1 MEISN
6 KQIGMN
12 IKNARKRAHMTQEV
26 LSENLNITTTHMSN
40 VERGAKSM
48 GLSTLAYTA
57 EILHTTLDELVF
69 GVAGKEGILQ
79 NKELRGNIDYYLDHM
94 SDVQL
99 EYTLKQIELFINSIR
114 QYDEKDKKAFV
125 SYDK

>member
-1 MEISN
+1 MEIN
-6 KQIGMN
+6 NDIIGKN
-12 IKNARKRAHMTQEV
+12 IKNARTRCGLTQEK
-26 LSENLNITTTHMSN
+26 LCEKLNITINHLSN

-69 GVAGKEGILQ
+69 GVTGKEGVVQ
-79 NKELRGNIDYYLDHM
+79 NKELRSNIDYYLDHM

-99 EYTLKQIELFINSIR
+99 EYTLKQIELFIHSIR
-114 QYDEKDKKAFV
+114 QYDETDKKAFV
-125 SYDK
+125 NYDK